1 MRMPVMVDV
10 DNDKRKD
17 KDARGKEIERLFNI
31 GVEKTS
37 PAHPYWL
44 SS

>member
-1 MRMPVMVDV
+1 MPVMVDE
-10 DNDKRKD
+10 DSDKRKD
-17 KDARGKEIERLFNI
+17 KGPMGKEIARLFNI

-37 PAHPYWL
+37 PARPYWL